1 MILKFRQLFTIAVIL
16 LGFSF
21 STNVL
26 AEEIIVQDKDG
37 RLRVLE
43 KTRSNGIRTWRFL
56 DGGAGGNLFYHDSV
70 TESMPVRYAPTGDR
84 STSKVPAKL
93 TASVSRQTVLNSA
106 FSIAKGGARIATRA
120 FPLFGNAL
128 LLKQAYDVVKGDIES
143 AGYKYNEVSDEFEK
157 YYDGAYCTPEN
168 LCVGLDS
175 SVISALR
182 KSGTQSQKDAVTYVD
197 MLVEKAAQKDFA
209 QKKQDPDYRL
219 KDHSFQSCNTS
230 HQGLIVMFTV
240 LRIG

>member
-1 MILKFRQLFTIAVIL
+1 
-16 LGFSF
+16 
-21 STNVL
+21 
-26 AEEIIVQDKDG
+26 
-37 RLRVLE
+37 
-43 KTRSNGIRTWRFL
+43 
-56 DGGAGGNLFYHDSV
+56 
-70 TESMPVRYAPTGDR
+70 VRYAPTGDR

-230 HQGLIVMFTV
+230 HQGANCYVYSSKDRLRSPYVFT
-240 LRIG
+240 LKE